1 MYGVSDLLR
10 TCYEFLSTNIKHST
24 SAFEEYD
31 LQVEEYELRLLTYV
45 RRTRDVGYLS
55 NIDTP

>member
-10 TCYEFLSTNIKHST
+10 TCYEFLSAHIKNV
-24 SAFEEYD
+24 AYEEYE
-31 LQVEEYELRLLTYV
+31 LRVEEYELRMLTYV

-55 NIDTP
+55 NLNTP